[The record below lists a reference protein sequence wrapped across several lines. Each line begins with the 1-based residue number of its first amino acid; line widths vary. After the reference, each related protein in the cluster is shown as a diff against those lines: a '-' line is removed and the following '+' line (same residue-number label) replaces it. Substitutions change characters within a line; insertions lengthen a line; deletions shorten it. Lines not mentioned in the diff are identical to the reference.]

1 MHFDI
6 FTIRQWRECYTLEV
20 HIARPGNAPGYKY
33 TKADFKRMNAANA
46 KNRELLE
53 REFATLED
61 VVEEI
66 KHLQF
71 PQEKPDEL
79 DKAQR

>member
-20 HIARPGNAPGYKY
+20 RTARPRNAPGYKF
-33 TKADFKRMNAANA
+33 TKADFKRMSDANT
-46 KNRELLE
+46 KNLELIG

-66 KHLQF
+66 QHLQF
-71 PQEKPDEL
+71 PK
-79 DKAQR
+79 

>member
-20 HIARPGNAPGYKY
+20 GIARPHNAPGHKF
-33 TKADFKRMNAANA
+33 TKADFKRARAASA
-46 KNRELLE
+46 KNLELAE
-53 REFATLED
+53 KEFATLEE

-66 KHLQF
+66 KHLQL
-71 PQEKPDEL
+71 PIRTP
-79 DKAQR
+79 

>member
-20 HIARPGNAPGYKY
+20 KIARPRNAPRYKH
-33 TKADFKRMNAANA
+33 TKADFARMRAANK

-53 REFATLED
+53 REFATLDE

-66 KHLQF
+66 KLLQF
-71 PQEKPDEL
+71 PLAEPPKLADQ
-79 DKAQR
+79 